1 MSTVRSANRLQR
13 AVMEAMCFW
22 TRAPDSPEPTFYRYW
37 TDAKRIPWWVG
48 APVSRRGLSNPAA
61 VEARPGLPGA

>member
-1 MSTVRSANRLQR
+1 
-13 AVMEAMCFW
+13 MEAMCFW